1 MCERFR
7 DLLKVNSESLAQLIS
22 AEVGKPWWEARTEV
36 ASMANKIDISVQA
49 YRARTGE
56 SASAVADGE
65 AVLRDV
71 LVKCTQHN
79 FTVSS
84 LEVKREIA
92 AGQAGDDAIVMV
104 ALEIQGTGAVSKLVS
119 KLADLEGVISV
130 NAGDVNVLTD

>member
-1 MCERFR
+1 
-7 DLLKVNSESLAQLIS
+7 
-22 AEVGKPWWEARTEV
+22 
-36 ASMANKIDISVQA
+36 
-49 YRARTGE
+49 
-56 SASAVADGE
+56 
-65 AVLRDV
+65 
-71 LVKCTQHN
+71 
-79 FTVSS
+79 